1 MSLNTQ
7 NLQSIINF
15 IWTVADDVLINK
27 FLENQYQDVIL
38 PMTVLRRLDLALEP
52 TKDKVLK
59 THKEFKK
66 KIDNVSGLLTS
77 ELHGSGLAFYNT
89 SQFTMK
95 KLLADPKNIDT
106 NFLDYLNG
114 FSENVQDII
123 TKFKFR
129 NQLKTFEETGIT
141 FSLIEK
147 FCNPKVELS
156 PDKISPMAMGY
167 MFEDLIRR
175 FNEKTNAAAG
185 RHFTPREI
193 IELMTHLVY
202 LPVKNKIQKG
212 TFLVYDPCAG
222 SGAML
227 TQSKLF
233 ATNPEGEIKS
243 KATFHLYGQENTGEM
258 YAVCK
263 SDMLLKGED
272 PDKIKFGSTLSE
284 YGFDPDLKFNFMLTN
299 PPYGTTWKQDID
311 NLNVG
316 TEQKVSIVDKRF
328 NLPVKNYKGEL
339 EENCLTSRSNDG
351 QLMFLLHMIS
361 KMKSPKDGGSRIASV
376 HNASALFNGEPGSG
390 ESMIRQYII
399 ENDLLE
405 TVIALPPDMFYNTN
419 ISSFILVV
427 TNIKSEERKGKIQ
440 LINATQ
446 FWEKMDKPLGK
457 KRKQLSPSQIEDLT
471 NTYLSFK
478 ESQNSLIFNN
488 DEFGYKQI
496 NIFEP
501 LKDKDGIVL
510 KDNKGNILPDKET
523 KLIENVPINSDIKKH
538 IEKNVKPIISNVIY
552 DTKKY
557 KIGYDIPFPKFFFEK
572 NESKYPSELLKVI
585 REIKINLIRQKADR
599 FFNQF
604 VSDLV
609 VSHSEKMYWLS
620 NYPREWPIL
629 KAKYIFKEISIKNTE
644 EQQLLSVTQDQG
656 VIPRDLLD
664 KDVMNPSDDI
674 SGFKLVHVGDF
685 VISLRS
691 FQGGLE
697 FSEYEGLVSPAYTVL
712 KNKKDIDTSF
722 YKFLFKSTA
731 FISALQ
737 TLISGIR
744 DGKSIKY
751 KDFGEM
757 YIPYPPI
764 ELQTKIGNELSND
777 AELQEIENQI
787 LLITKTFLEANYKFN
802 SSSKLEIAAEAR
814 ENYSMR

>member
-7 NLQSIINF
+7 NLQPIINF

-59 THKEFKK
+59 TNEEFKS
-66 KIDNVSGLLTS
+66 KIDNLYGLLTS
-77 ELHGSGLAFYNT
+77 EQHGTGLAFYNT

-129 NQLKTFEETGIT
+129 NQLETFETTGIT

-147 FCNPKVELS
+147 FCSPKVELS

-202 LPVKNKIQKG
+202 LPVKDKIQRG

-227 TQSKLF
+227 TQSKAF

-299 PPYGTTWKQDID
+299 PPYGTSWKQDID

-316 TEQKVSIVDKRF
+316 TEKKISIVDKRF
-328 NLPVKNYKGEL
+328 NLKIKNFKGEL
-339 EENCLTSRSNDG
+339 EETCLTSRSNDG
-351 QLMFLLHMIS
+351 QLMFMLHMLS
-361 KMKSPKDGGSRIASV
+361 KMKDPKDGGSRIASV
-376 HNASALFNGEPGSG
+376 HNGSALFTGDAGSG
-390 ESMIRQYII
+390 ESGIRQYIL

-405 TVIALPPDMFYNTN
+405 CIIQLPNDIFYNTGITTYLWI
-419 ISSFILVV
+419 ISNV
-427 TNIKSEERKGKIQ
+427 KEEKRKGKVQ
-440 LINATQ
+440 LINASSKD
-446 FWEKMDKPLGK
+446 FFDRRNKNLGEKKV
-457 KRKQLSPSQIEDLT
+457 ELT
-471 NTYLSFK
+471 PTHIINI
-478 ESQNSLIFNN
+478 QNLYFEFEENEYSKIY
-488 DEFGYKQI
+488 DIAEFGSYQI
-496 NIFEP
+496 PVFQPQRDENGIILRDKKGNP
-501 LKDKDGIVL
+501 KSDTSLKDV
-510 KDNKGNILPDKET
+510 
-523 KLIENVPINSDIKKH
+523 ENVPMKEDIQRYFEKEVFPFIPDAWYETDGAKISYEIPFNKYFYDFTALRSLDLISRDIKKL
-538 IEKNVKPIISNVIY
+538 EEET
-552 DTKKY
+552 D
-557 KIGYDIPFPKFFFEK
+557 G
-572 NESKYPSELLKVI
+572 LLK
-585 REIKINLIRQKADR
+585 EI
-599 FFNQF
+599 
-604 VSDLV
+604 
-609 VSHSEKMYWLS
+609 
-620 NYPREWPIL
+620 
-629 KAKYIFKEISIKNTE
+629 
-644 EQQLLSVTQDQG
+644 
-656 VIPRDLLD
+656 
-664 KDVMNPSDDI
+664 
-674 SGFKLVHVGDF
+674 
-685 VISLRS
+685 
-691 FQGGLE
+691 
-697 FSEYEGLVSPAYTVL
+697 
-712 KNKKDIDTSF
+712 
-722 YKFLFKSTA
+722 
-731 FISALQ
+731 
-737 TLISGIR
+737 
-744 DGKSIKY
+744 
-751 KDFGEM
+751 
-757 YIPYPPI
+757 I
-764 ELQTKIGNELSND
+764 E
-777 AELQEIENQI
+777 
-787 LLITKTFLEANYKFN
+787 
-802 SSSKLEIAAEAR
+802 
-814 ENYSMR
+814 

>member
-7 NLQSIINF
+7 SLQPIINF

-59 THKEFKK
+59 THEEFKS
-66 KIDNVSGLLTS
+66 KIDNLYGLLTS
-77 ELHGSGLAFYNT
+77 EQHGTGLAFYNT
-89 SQFTMK
+89 SKFTMK

-114 FSENVQDII
+114 YSENVQDII

-129 NQLKTFEETGIT
+129 NQLETFETTGIT

-202 LPVKNKIQKG
+202 LPVKDKIQKG

-227 TQSKLF
+227 TQSKSF

-316 TEQKVSIVDKRF
+316 SGKKVSIIDKRF
-328 NLPVKNYKGEL
+328 NLPIKNFKGEQ
-339 EENCLTSRSNDG
+339 EETCLTSRSSDG
-351 QLMFLLHMIS
+351 QLMFMLHMLS
-361 KMKSPKDGGSRIASV
+361 KMKDPKDGGSRIASV
-376 HNASALFNGEPGSG
+376 QNGSALFTGDAGSG
-390 ESMIRQYII
+390 ESGIRQYIL

-405 TVIALPPDMFYNTN
+405 CIIQLPNDIFYNTGIATYIWVLSN
-419 ISSFILVV
+419 V
-427 TNIKSEERKGKIQ
+427 KEEKRRGKVQ
-440 LINATQ
+440 LINASSDL
-446 FWEKMDKPLGK
+446 FFKKMHKPIGDKSNELTPAH
-457 KRKQLSPSQIEDLT
+457 IESIQKL
-471 NTYLSFK
+471 YFEFK
-478 ESQNSLIFNN
+478 EDEYSKIFTNE
-488 DEFGYKQI
+488 EFGYYQVIIHQPEKDTTGKI
-496 NIFEP
+496 VTDSKGNPKSDIG
-501 LKDKDGIVL
+501 LKDYENIPMADNINEYFKREVL
-510 KDNKGNILPDKET
+510 PFVPDAWYDDNKMKVGFE
-523 KLIENVPINSDIKKH
+523 
-538 IEKNVKPIISNVIY
+538 
-552 DTKKY
+552 
-557 KIGYDIPFPKFFFEK
+557 IPFH
-572 NESKYPSELLKVI
+572 KYFYQH
-585 REIKINLIRQKADR
+585 R
-599 FFNQF
+599 
-604 VSDLV
+604 
-609 VSHSEKMYWLS
+609 
-620 NYPREWPIL
+620 
-629 KAKYIFKEISIKNTE
+629 
-644 EQQLLSVTQDQG
+644 
-656 VIPRDLLD
+656 
-664 KDVMNPSDDI
+664 
-674 SGFKLVHVGDF
+674 
-685 VISLRS
+685 SLRS
-691 FQGGLE
+691 ME
-697 FSEYEGLVSPAYTVL
+697 
-712 KNKKDIDTSF
+712 
-722 YKFLFKSTA
+722 
-731 FISALQ
+731 
-737 TLISGIR
+737 
-744 DGKSIKY
+744 
-751 KDFGEM
+751 
-757 YIPYPPI
+757 
-764 ELQTKIGNELSND
+764 
-777 AELQEIENQI
+777 
-787 LLITKTFLEANYKFN
+787 
-802 SSSKLEIAAEAR
+802 EIAADILKLEQ
-814 ENYSMR
+814 ETDGLLHEIIE